1 MKSMR
6 NLFYLII
13 PALLL
18 ISCSVANPNA
28 PENHVRMS
36 TNPTKAIAPPVIESP
51 VANDESKEAESAI
64 VGGWVP
70 VFFSWMDN
78 KQLAGI
84 TEGMNDGKIR
94 RVMISYPPKMQ
105 TLAGKIRDSLQ
116 GQTKQDV
123 EMQSIELKDTDQ
135 VSYNL
140 TQVIVT
146 LYFR

>member
-1 MKSMR
+1 MKYMR
-6 NLFYLII
+6 NLFYLSV

-18 ISCSVANPNA
+18 ISCSVTNSNA
-28 PENHVRMS
+28 SENHVSMS
-36 TNPTKAIAPPVIESP
+36 TNPTMLSVPTLTESP
-51 VANDESKEAESAI
+51 VVNDESKEAESAVI
-64 VGGWVP
+64 GGWVP

-116 GQTKQDV
+116 AQTKQDV

-146 LYFR
+146 LYFK